1 MCVTNTDIAWS
12 EMCISPGRSRKTEHI
27 GCASYELTYRIQNTR
42 GRLCRY
48 PHGFRSRGKRT
59 ARQLTTVV
67 FTSGQTIGWRCS
79 TFSSSTSSLVTKF
92 IMFTS
97 REITGCYDGDKS
109 VVVQNKNTLQLS
121 MGPSGLKRLLNHVSW
136 AWCNL
141 DPRTWW
147 RSPAPRQQAAWSGH
161 LGTGE

>member
-1 MCVTNTDIAWS
+1 
-12 EMCISPGRSRKTEHI
+12 MCISPGRSRKTEHI

-48 PHGFRSRGKRT
+48 PHGFRSRGKR
-59 ARQLTTVV
+59 AAHQLTTVV

-97 REITGCYDGDKS
+97 RVITGCYDSNKLL
-109 VVVQNKNTLQLS
+109 VVQNKDTLQLS
-121 MGPSGLKRLLNHVSW
+121 TYSMGPFGLKRLLNHVSW
-136 AWCNL
+136 AQGEL
-141 DPRTWW
+141 GSGTWW
-147 RSPAPRQQAAWSGH
+147 RSPAPRQRAAWSGH

>member
-1 MCVTNTDIAWS
+1 
-12 EMCISPGRSRKTEHI
+12 MCISPGRSRKTEHI

-48 PHGFRSRGKRT
+48 PHGFRSRGKRA

-67 FTSGQTIGWRCS
+67 FTYGQTIGWRCS

-97 REITGCYDGDKS
+97 RVITGFYDSNKLL
-109 VVVQNKNTLQLS
+109 VVKNKDTLQLS
-121 MGPSGLKRLLNHVSW
+121 KYSMRPFGLKRLLNHVSW
-136 AWCNL
+136 AQGEL
-141 DPRTWW
+141 GSGTWW
-147 RSPAPRQQAAWSGH
+147 RSPAPRQRAAWSGH

>member
-1 MCVTNTDIAWS
+1 
-12 EMCISPGRSRKTEHI
+12 MCISPGRSRKTEHI

-97 REITGCYDGDKS
+97 RVITGCYDSNKLLVD
-109 VVVQNKNTLQLS
+109 QNKDTLQLS
-121 MGPSGLKRLLNHVSW
+121 KYSMRPFGLKRLLNHVSW
-136 AWCNL
+136 AQGEL
-141 DPRTWW
+141 GSGTWW
-147 RSPAPRQQAAWSGH
+147 RSPAPRQRAAWSGH